1 VGVRG
6 RIAQGGRSPCAAR
19 FAQLPAGPGRTG
31 SHQRL
36 VYRLDDAR
44 EGSAEHKMIIRQLVG
59 VRDSSELAGL
69 IIEEFEMRAEVSLPR
84 RTDRR

>member
-1 VGVRG
+1 MTEYVP
-6 RIAQGGRSPCAAR
+6 SPGDDELEAII
-19 FAQLPAGPGRTG
+19 
-31 SHQRL
+31 QRL

-69 IIEEFEMRAEVSLPR
+69 IIEEFEMRVEVSLPR